1 MVEIKSTYLE
11 TKQLTYTIYKHT
23 IIIIHINIQLN
34 NIYTQTQLSKSVL
47 IRYIHVSQSN
57 LILCIIALYVIEAL
71 LWKLCISNAEIFYAD
86 VTLCQLVQRQ
96 ASMHSQTM
104 DW

>member
-47 IRYIHVSQSN
+47 MRYIHVSQSN
-57 LILCIIALYVIEAL
+57 LILCIIAL
-71 LWKLCISNAEIFYAD
+71 
-86 VTLCQLVQRQ
+86 
-96 ASMHSQTM
+96 
-104 DW
+104 